1 MNSSSAIRPWSLSD
15 DNQDNDELSIAG
27 WIYADLL
34 LALRVIALG
43 AASFIVTGNNL
54 PTPPEEPT
62 TATSTTTTTLEV
74 QSANLSCDEM
84 VFRFTDSQLKNPTEL
99 GERFDREVL
108 QHAENRVLRS
118 AKVGIMLIYGG
129 YDSQQESAK
138 DGKSRADEAV
148 SLIRRIS
155 PQVSNVETRT
165 GGATNIS
172 DSNQQLTI
180 GGPGDFAIV
189 VYLIYDGDPAR
200 SGC

>member
-1 MNSSSAIRPWSLSD
+1 MTNSD
-15 DNQDNDELSIAG
+15 DNQDYDELSIAG

-34 LALRVIALG
+34 LALSVIALG
-43 AASFIVTGNNL
+43 AASFIVIGNNL
-54 PTPPEEPT
+54 PSPPEEPT
-62 TATSTTTTTLEV
+62 TATSTTLEV

-155 PQVSNVETRT
+155 PQISNVETRT